1 MSSQQF
7 NQASNNTQDAF
18 DRSQNVLDRSQN
30 AFDQSQNAFDQSQ
43 NASDRSQNA
52 LGQSSDLSYDGLR
65 QSGLSQSDLH
75 PSSTVQKS
83 PSNVQDTPR
92 SISSNVSEYG
102 SSNSTSKQPSS
113 SNLTADSNA
122 FFESHHDQE
131 DIKLSPAERAKKLEK
146 EMEHTDF
153 DQRRTS
159 QGNAD
164 KMLNIGKSKDFKI
177 E

>member
-18 DRSQNVLDRSQN
+18 DRSQNALG
-30 AFDQSQNAFDQSQ
+30 QS
-43 NASDRSQNA
+43 SDRSQNA
-52 LGQSSDLSYDGLR
+52 LGQSSDLSYEGLR
-65 QSGLSQSDLH
+65 QSGLSQSNLH
-75 PSSTVQKS
+75 PSSTAQKN
-83 PSNVQDTPR
+83 PSHAQDTPR

-102 SSNSTSKQPSS
+102 SSNNTSKQPSS
-113 SNLTADSNA
+113 TNLTADSNA
-122 FFESHHDQE
+122 FFESHHGEE
-131 DIKLSPAERAKKLEK
+131 DTKLSPAERAKKLEK